1 MRDCIYNQLV
11 ADDEILILDFDGVFV
26 DSLEMKG
33 KVFSNLFKDINSSK
47 SEQILKHHFKNPALD
62 RFQKI
67 RTYSSWFYDNPLNK
81 EDLKKLSSEF
91 SNKVLEELLKIEPSK
106 FILGLLKTRFD
117 KKNYISTKSTYYE
130 VMKYLAHFSLNEF
143 ISEVFDNQ
151 IEKKD
156 AIKKISKKNK
166 INSHKIVFIGD
177 SLEDKN
183 SADESGCNFI
193 YYKTGI
199 FRCEDKFFK

>member
-183 SADESGCNFI
+183 SADESGCSFI